1 MSCLKFAMMH
11 GTYFKERY
19 THHSFNS
26 FSLQIGEIRRYIAK
40 LANATVIGLSDIKLR
55 KEF

>member
-1 MSCLKFAMMH
+1 MMH

-19 THHSFNS
+19 THHSLNS